1 MRYLLL
7 TYYRKPTGKIDEA
20 MTITRNLK
28 LQDRQTANVILVFKT
43 LSVLKC
49 SMDGVVVPKDW
60 DRIVSY
66 YYRHYS
72 ATIERLF
79 TENGHEIKIQKSAT
93 ADPG

>member
-20 MTITRNLK
+20 MTLSRSLK
-28 LQDRQTANVILVFKT
+28 LRDRQMANVILDFET
-43 LSVLKC
+43 LSVVKC
-49 SMDGVVVPKDW
+49 SMDGVAVPKDW

-66 YYRHYS
+66 YYKHYS

-79 TENGHEIKIQKSAT
+79 TENGHEIKIQKSEP

>member
-20 MTITRNLK
+20 MTLSRNLK
-28 LQDRQTANVILVFKT
+28 LRDRQMANVILDFET
-43 LSVLKC
+43 LAVVKC
-49 SMDGVVVPKDW
+49 SMDCVVVPKDW

-66 YYRHYS
+66 YYKHYS

-79 TENGHEIKIQKSAT
+79 TENGHEMPKQNILS
-93 ADPG
+93 

>member
-28 LQDRQTANVILVFKT
+28 LQDRQTANVILDFKT

-79 TENGHEIKIQKSAT
+79 TENGHEIKIQESQT

>member
-7 TYYRKPTGKIDEA
+7 TYYRKPNGQIDEA

-28 LQDRQTANVILVFKT
+28 LRDRQMANVILDFET
-43 LSVLKC
+43 LSVVKC

-66 YYRHYS
+66 YYKHYS

-79 TENGHEIKIQKSAT
+79 TENGHEIKIQKPQT
-93 ADPG
+93 TDPG

>member
-28 LQDRQTANVILVFKT
+28 LRDRQMANVILDFET
-43 LSVLKC
+43 LAVVKC
-49 SMDGVVVPKDW
+49 SMDGVTVPRDW

-66 YYRHYS
+66 YYKHYS

-79 TENGHEIKIQKSAT
+79 TENGHEMPKQNILS
-93 ADPG
+93 

>member
-20 MTITRNLK
+20 MTITRSLK
-28 LQDRQTANVILVFKT
+28 LRDRQTANVILDFET
-43 LSVLKC
+43 LSVVKC

-66 YYRHYS
+66 YYKHYS

-79 TENGHEIKIQKSAT
+79 KENGHPVDIKAETSPI
-93 ADPG
+93 

>member
-20 MTITRNLK
+20 MTLSRNLK
-28 LQDRQTANVILVFKT
+28 LRDRQMANVILDFET
-43 LSVLKC
+43 LAVVKC
-49 SMDGVVVPKDW
+49 SMDGVTVPRDW

-66 YYRHYS
+66 YYKHYS

-79 TENGHEIKIQKSAT
+79 TENGHEMPKQNILS
-93 ADPG
+93 

>member
-20 MTITRNLK
+20 MTVSNRLK
-28 LQDRQTANVILVFKT
+28 KQDLQVANVILDFKT
-43 LSVLKC
+43 LSVIKC
-49 SMDGVVVPKDW
+49 SLDSVVVAKDW

-66 YYRHYS
+66 YYQHYA

-79 TENGHEIKIQKSAT
+79 TENQHQIKIVSES
-93 ADPG
+93 